1 MVDVRRSIFQGYS
14 LSPLLFVICM
24 ILLTQILREVELRYT
39 LKNRE
44 NLNCLL
50 FMDDIKIFAK
60 SEPELN
66 ELVST
71 VQILS
76 NDVGMESGVKEYGII
91 ILKRG

>member
-1 MVDVRRSIFQGYS
+1 
-14 LSPLLFVICM
+14 
-24 ILLTQILREVELRYT
+24 
-39 LKNRE
+39 
-44 NLNCLL
+44 
-50 FMDDIKIFAK
+50 MDDIKIFAK